1 MCAEM
6 GLPNHFLNINLNTHS
21 VKALIV
27 LYIWKADYMLQLG

>member
-6 GLPNHFLNINLNTHS
+6 GLPNHFLNINLKIHS

-27 LYIWKADYMLQLG
+27 FYIWKADYMLQLG

>member
-6 GLPNHFLNINLNTHS
+6 GLPNHFSNINLKIHS